1 MSDHLLRMVGLDP
14 AKVRA
19 MMTPVEQPKPKGG
32 RPVLKASQK
41 VVLAYEMI
49 QKTGCTLEGA
59 ARSYGMKVYAIVQ
72 YAKREGNPYIWNAEG
87 LDKKAAELVARGVFT
102 NIRHGLKTRV
112 AYQLALKHG
121 VSKACRMAGTS
132 RRGLYGYCERY
143 NLKTPARETG
153 AISGN

>member
-1 MSDHLLRMVGLDP
+1 MSDQLLKMVGLDP

-19 MMTPVEQPKPKGG
+19 MMTPVEQPKPKAGG
-32 RPVLKASQK
+32 RPIKPAQK

-49 QKTGCTLEGA
+49 QKTGCTLASA
-59 ARSYGMKVYAIVQ
+59 AQSYKVCVYRIVKW
-72 YAKREGNPYIWNAEG
+72 ARENNKPYVWNAEG
-87 LDKKAAELVARGVFT
+87 LDTKAKELVDRGVFT
-102 NIRHGLKTRV
+102 NIRHGLRTRV

-153 AISGN
+153 AISA

>member
-1 MSDHLLRMVGLDP
+1 MSEHLLKMVGLDP

-19 MMTPVEQPKPKGG
+19 MMTPVEQPKKNTGG
-32 RPVLKASQK
+32 RPVSKSKK
-41 VVLAYEMI
+41 VELAYEMI
-49 QKTGCTLEGA
+49 QKTGCTLESA
-59 ARSYGMKVYAIVQ
+59 AKSYGVKVYGIVQ
-72 YAKREGNPYIWNAEG
+72 YAKREGKPYVWNAEG
-87 LDKKAAELVARGVFT
+87 LDKKAVELVERGVFT

-121 VSKACRMAGTS
+121 VSKACRMVGTS

-153 AISGN
+153 AVS